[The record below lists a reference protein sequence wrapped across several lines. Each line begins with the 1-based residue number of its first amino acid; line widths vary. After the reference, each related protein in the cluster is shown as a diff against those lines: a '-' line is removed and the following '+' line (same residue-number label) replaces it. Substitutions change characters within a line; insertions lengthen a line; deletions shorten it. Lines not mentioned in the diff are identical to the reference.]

1 MGETSKHANHNVS
14 IDMVRIRYGIY
25 VHIYIHIYIYI
36 MVLQLNEQRLERL
49 DLLRKRLL

>member
-25 VHIYIHIYIYI
+25 VHIYIHIYI